1 MNIDTPQPGPVGP
14 EPPVPAPGTRLD
26 GTVPGPA
33 PMPEPAEPPSTKRPE
48 KNRRDRSGGQGD
60 WKWFVAAALV
70 AAAFTTGAFVAA
82 SDSADSAEQ
91 PNAMPVAVTTP
102 PTTTTTRAPITPAPA
117 PVVEPAP
124 IDTTTLLLDASL
136 VGDTVIPSV
145 VTVEITGTVLGET
158 GRIGSGSGVVFDDQ
172 GHIITNDHV
181 VAAGDSYQ
189 VVLADGRVYPAELIG
204 TDPTTDLA
212 VLSVGARDLRPIAIG
227 SSDQLAVG
235 DPAVAV
241 GSPLGLEGTPSL
253 TVGVI
258 SAFGREVQT
267 DATTRL
273 YGMLQTD
280 APITQGSSGGALVDG
295 AGRLVGIT
303 TAVGVSEVGI
313 EGIGFAT
320 PIEVVTRVVGE
331 LIATGEA
338 SDPFLG
344 IFGGTSFADTD
355 DGGSAPVGVEI
366 ESIEPNTAAEAAGLI
381 AGDVIAAVDGTP
393 IKTMEE
399 LVSLLRRYGT
409 GSAIELTLENG
420 TMISVTLGERPDA

>member
-1 MNIDTPQPGPVGP
+1 MNMENPQPGPLGS
-14 EPPVPAPGTRLD
+14 EPPVPTPEMLDWAAPSSEPTPIPEP
-26 GTVPGPA
+26 VEPPA
-33 PMPEPAEPPSTKRPE
+33 PERREKPAS
-48 KNRRDRSGGQGD
+48 QGD
-60 WKWFVAAALV
+60 WKWFVAAAVV

-82 SDSADSAEQ
+82 SDTAETAEA

-102 PTTTTTRAPITPAPA
+102 PPTTLPPVTAAPA

-145 VTVEITGTVLGET
+145 VTVEITGEVLGET

-181 VAAGDSYQ
+181 VAAGSSYQ

-212 VLSVGARDLRPIAIG
+212 VLSIGAQDLRPIAIG
-227 SSDQLAVG
+227 SSDQLSVG

-241 GSPLGLEGTPSL
+241 GSPLGLQGTPSL

-273 YGMLQTD
+273 FGMLQTD

-331 LIATGEA
+331 LIASGEA
-338 SDPFLG
+338 SNPFLG
-344 IFGGTSFADTD
+344 IFGETSFADTP
-355 DGGSAPVGVEI
+355 DGGSAPVGVRI
-366 ESIEPNTAAEAAGLI
+366 ESIESDTAAQAAGLN
-381 AGDVIAAVDGTP
+381 AGDVIAAVDGTS

-399 LVSLLRRYGT
+399 LVSLLRRYGS
-409 GSAIELTLENG
+409 GSSIELTLENG
-420 TMISVTLGERPDA
+420 STIAVTLGERPEA

>member
-1 MNIDTPQPGPVGP
+1 VTA
-14 EPPVPAPGTRLD
+14 PPT
-26 GTVPGPA
+26 
-33 PMPEPAEPPSTKRPE
+33 
-48 KNRRDRSGGQGD
+48 
-60 WKWFVAAALV
+60 
-70 AAAFTTGAFVAA
+70 
-82 SDSADSAEQ
+82 
-91 PNAMPVAVTTP
+91 
-102 PTTTTTRAPITPAPA
+102 TTTTTRAPVVPTPPPA
-117 PVVEPAP
+117 VEPEP

-145 VTVEITGTVLGET
+145 VTVEITGNVLGET

-181 VAAGDSYQ
+181 VAAGGSYQ

-212 VLSVGARDLRPIAIG
+212 VLSIAARDLRPIALG
-227 SSDQLAVG
+227 SSDLLAVG

-241 GSPLGLEGTPSL
+241 GSPLGLQGTPSL

-295 AGRLVGIT
+295 VGRLVGIT

-320 PIEVVTRVVGE
+320 PIEVVTRVVNE
-331 LIATGEA
+331 IINTGEA

-344 IFGGTSFADTD
+344 IFGGTFFADTV

-366 ESIEPNTAAEAAGLI
+366 DSIEPDTAAEAAGLSP
-381 AGDVIAAVDGTP
+381 GDVIAAVDGTP
-393 IKTMEE
+393 IKTMEG
-399 LVSLLRRYGT
+399 LVSLLRRYGA
-409 GSAIELTLENG
+409 GSDIQLTLENG
-420 TMISVTLGERPDA
+420 TVVLVTLGERPAA